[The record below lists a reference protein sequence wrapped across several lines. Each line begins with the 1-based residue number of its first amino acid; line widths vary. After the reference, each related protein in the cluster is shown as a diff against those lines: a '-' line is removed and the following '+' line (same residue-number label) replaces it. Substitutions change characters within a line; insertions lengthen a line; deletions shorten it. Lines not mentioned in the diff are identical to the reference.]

1 MSIEISKDVKNAAIE
16 AIDEK
21 LEEYSK
27 TEGVSK
33 SGKFLRKAAKILHF
47 LFPFLKSVKINKK

>member
-1 MSIEISKDVKNAAIE
+1 MSVQIPKDVKNAAID

-27 TEGVSK
+27 TEATTKG
-33 SGKFLRKAAKILHF
+33 GKWGRVGAKILHF
-47 LFPFLKSVKINKK
+47 LKPFIQAIKFNKK